1 MSDDKPK
8 RKKGQPYQRMRRKGQ
23 RQPTQ
28 LVGKSKPRQT
38 DAAVIKALLKSNG
51 NIAAAARAL
60 GYEACSLRVRIC
72 TNPMLRDAKNEIR
85 EAKLDLAEDKLDDH
99 IYNKQSLPAL
109 LEYLKAVGKH
119 RGYGSSIDVNLAAQ
133 VNHSADDAI
142 LGGLLEKFEK
152 KLNED
157 ADSGK

>member
-8 RKKGQPYQRMRRKGQ
+8 RKKGDPYRRMRRKGQ
-23 RQPTQ
+23 KQPKQ
-28 LVGKSKPRQT
+28 LVGKTKPRQT

-60 GYEACSLRVRIC
+60 GYEPSYLRVRIC
-72 TNPMLRDAKNEIR
+72 SNPLLRDAKNEIR
-85 EAKLDLAEDKLDDH
+85 ESKLDLAEDKLDDH
-99 IYNKQSLPAL
+99 IYSKESLPAL

-133 VNHSADDAI
+133 VNHTADDAI
-142 LGGLLEKFEK
+142 LGGLLEKFEE
-152 KLNED
+152 KLNKD
-157 ADSGK
+157 ADSGE